1 MSPPSVKAVKSAI
14 LRVMKTITMTEQ
26 EVFRF
31 ETINGL
37 IQNKISVSCA
47 AKTLDLSIRQVK
59 RIRMGVRNFGTEGVI
74 HKGRGKISN
83 RKINAKIQI
92 KIEKL
97 LKEKYSDFG
106 PKFAGEKLLENHNIA
121 ISKETVRTIMINL
134 KLRKAKAR
142 KSNGEYHAWRPRK
155 DYFGEMQ
162 QFDGSYHLWFEDRSG
177 EHCLLASIDDAT
189 GQITKAV
196 FAKNEGVIEVSKFW
210 KEYSE
215 EHGKPADV
223 YLDKFS
229 TYKVN
234 HKNAVD
240 NHEFM
245 TQFERM
251 MQRMGIGLIVAHS
264 PEAKGRIERLFKTLQ
279 DRLVKEMRL
288 LSISNPE
295 EANKYLKDIFIPKFN
310 KQFGV
315 VPAKEGN
322 VHRALSVSEK
332 ENILALFSIRKTRV
346 VSNDFCIHYE
356 NKWIQLV
363 KDQTTTICRRD
374 TIVIENRIDGT
385 LHLKLREKY
394 LNFEILEGRPQK
406 LREKITALVPAP
418 IIRESMQRKPKE
430 NHPWRKSFFEKSEF
444 ANTKYNAI
452 H

>member
-1 MSPPSVKAVKSAI
+1 
-14 LRVMKTITMTEQ
+14 MKTITMTEK

-31 ETINGL
+31 EIINNLINKKIDISYAVKTIGL
-37 IQNKISVSCA
+37 SK
-47 AKTLDLSIRQVK
+47 RQVK
-59 RIRMGVRNFGTEGVI
+59 RIRMRVRKYGTEGVI

-83 RKINAKIQI
+83 RKIDEKIQI
-92 KIEKL
+92 QIKKL
-97 LKEKYSDFG
+97 LKEKYFDFG
-106 PKFAGEKLLENHNIA
+106 PTFAGEKLLENHNIT
-121 ISKETVRTIMINL
+121 ISKETVRTIMIDL
-134 KLRKAKAR
+134 KLWKVKSRKA
-142 KSNGEYHAWRPRK
+142 NGEYHAWRPRK

-196 FAKNEGVIEVSKFW
+196 FAKNEGVTEVSKFW
-210 KEYSE
+210 KEYVE
-215 EHGKPADV
+215 EHGKPLGI

-234 HKNAVD
+234 HVNSVD
-240 NHEFM
+240 NHELL
-245 TQFERM
+245 TQFEQMTR
-251 MQRMGIGLIVAHS
+251 RVGIKLITAHS

-279 DRLVKEMRL
+279 NRLVKEMRL

-295 EANKYLKDIFIPKFN
+295 EGNKYLKDVFIPKFN

-322 VHRALSVSEK
+322 VHKQLSVSEK
-332 ENILALFSIRKTRV
+332 ENILALFSIQKTRV
-346 VSNDFCIHYE
+346 VSNDFCIQYE
-356 NKWIQLV
+356 NQWIQLE
-363 KDQTTTICRRD
+363 KDQTTTVCRRD

-394 LNFEILEGRPQK
+394 LNFKILTERPQK
-406 LREKITALVPAP
+406 LREKITALIPAP

-430 NHPWRKSFFEKSEF
+430 NHPWRRSFFEKSEF

>member
-1 MSPPSVKAVKSAI
+1 
-14 LRVMKTITMTEQ
+14 MTEQ
-26 EVFRF
+26 DVFRF
-31 ETINGL
+31 EIINRL
-37 IQNKISVSCA
+37 IRKEIDVSFA
-47 AKTLDLSIRQVK
+47 AKTLGLSKRQIK
-59 RIRMGVRNFGTEGVI
+59 RIRMRVRMYGTEGVI
-74 HKGRGKISN
+74 HKGRGKKSN
-83 RKINAKIQI
+83 RKIDESIQV

-97 LKEKYSDFG
+97 LKKKYSDFG
-106 PKFAGEKLLENHNIA
+106 PTFAREKLLENHSIV
-121 ISKETVRTIMINL
+121 ISKETIRTIMIDL
-134 KLRKAKAR
+134 KLRKVKSR
-142 KSNGEYHAWRPRK
+142 KTNGEYHAWRPRK
-155 DYFGEMQ
+155 EYFGEMQ

-210 KEYSE
+210 KEYTE
-215 EHGKPADV
+215 EHGKPV
-223 YLDKFS
+223 GIYLDKFS

-234 HKNAVD
+234 HVNAVD
-240 NHEFM
+240 NHELLTQFQQM
-245 TQFERM
+245 TQRV
-251 MQRMGIGLIVAHS
+251 GITLITAHS

-288 LSISNPE
+288 LSISAPE
-295 EANKYLKDIFIPKFN
+295 EANKYLKDVFIPKFN

-322 VHRALSVSEK
+322 VHKQLLVSEK
-332 ENILALFSIRKTRV
+332 ENILSFFSIQKTRV
-346 VSNDFCIHYE
+346 VSNDFCIQYE
-356 NKWIQLV
+356 NQWIQLDKV
-363 KDQTTTICRRD
+363 QTTTVCRKD

-394 LNFEILEGRPQK
+394 LNFKLISERPQK
-406 LREKITALVPAP
+406 LREKITALIPTP

-430 NHPWRKSFFEKSEF
+430 NHPWRRNFFEKSEF